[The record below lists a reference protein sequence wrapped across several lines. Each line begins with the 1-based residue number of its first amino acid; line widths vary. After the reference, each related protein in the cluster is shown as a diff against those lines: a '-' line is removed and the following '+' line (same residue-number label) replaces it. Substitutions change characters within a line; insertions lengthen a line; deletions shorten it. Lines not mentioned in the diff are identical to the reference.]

1 VQIFQL
7 PARFSAKLHSLNRK
21 ILFAKEQRPM
31 NQSSVLLGFQDQSQM
46 WIIIGVVIVLLFFVV
61 AIVVI
66 GLVIFFIMRKR
77 SKARAAAAVAELQM
91 SSAPAPEAVAYS
103 EPVAAA
109 MPEAA
114 PAYDLAAPAAEA
126 PAPAPME
133 EIRADVAEPVPAS
146 APAPDSGSMEFD
158 PSRTVAITRENT
170 VTISYGYI
178 TFVSGVLA
186 GERFEVDPEGTYIG
200 RESSLSQIVVADPRI
215 SKRHLW
221 IGVKDGRV
229 KIVDQDSRNGTFVND
244 PKSERITEAALSN
257 GDTVILGE
265 SDVARFE
272 YQT

>member
-1 VQIFQL
+1 
-7 PARFSAKLHSLNRK
+7 
-21 ILFAKEQRPM
+21 
-31 NQSSVLLGFQDQSQM
+31 M
-46 WIIIGVVIVLLFFVV
+46 WIIIGVVLVLLFFVV

-77 SKARAAAAVAELQM
+77 KKAQAAAAAPVLPGELPPGE
-91 SSAPAPEAVAYS
+91 PAAGYQE
-103 EPVAAA
+103 AAA

-114 PAYDLAAPAAEA
+114 VAVDAPPPAYESAT
-126 PAPAPME
+126 PME
-133 EIRADVAEPVPAS
+133 EIRADVAEAP
-146 APAPDSGSMEFD
+146 PAPLPADFD

-178 TFVSGVLA
+178 KFVSGVLA
-186 GERFEVDPEGTYIG
+186 GEQFVVEPEGTYIG
-200 RESSLSQIVVADPRI
+200 RESSLAQIVVPDPRI

-244 PKSERITEAALSN
+244 PKSERVTEAVLNS

>member
-1 VQIFQL
+1 MSQN
-7 PARFSAKLHSLNRK
+7 P
-21 ILFAKEQRPM
+21 ILF
-31 NQSSVLLGFQDQSQM
+31 GFQDDSSM
-46 WIIIGVVIVLLFFVV
+46 WIIIGVVLVLLFFVV

-66 GLVIFFIMRKR
+66 GLVIFFVMRKR
-77 SKARAAAAVAELQM
+77 KKAQAAATSPELQM
-91 SSAPAPEAVAYS
+91 SSELPPGEPSVGYYGEA
-103 EPVAAA
+103 AAA

-114 PAYDLAAPAAEA
+114 VAVDAPPPAYEPAT
-126 PAPAPME
+126 PME
-133 EIRADVAEPVPAS
+133 EIRADVAEAPPAS
-146 APAPDSGSMEFD
+146 LPDSGSMDFD

-178 TFVSGVLA
+178 KFVSGVLA
-186 GERFEVDPEGTYIG
+186 GEQFVVEPEGTYIG
-200 RESSLSQIVVADPRI
+200 RESSLAQIVVADPRI

-244 PKSERITEAALSN
+244 PKSERITEAVLNS

>member
-1 VQIFQL
+1 MSQN
-7 PARFSAKLHSLNRK
+7 P
-21 ILFAKEQRPM
+21 ILF
-31 NQSSVLLGFQDQSQM
+31 GFQDDSSM
-46 WIIIGVVIVLLFFVV
+46 WIIIGVVLVLLFFVV

-77 SKARAAAAVAELQM
+77 KKAQLAAVSPEVQISSELPPGGPAAGYYEEAAAAI
-91 SSAPAPEAVAYS
+91 
-103 EPVAAA
+103 
-109 MPEAA
+109 PEAA
-114 PAYDLAAPAAEA
+114 VSLDAPPPFEPAT
-126 PAPAPME
+126 PME
-133 EIRADVAEPVPAS
+133 EMRADVAE
-146 APAPDSGSMEFD
+146 APAAALPDSGSMDFD

-178 TFVSGVLA
+178 KFVSGVLA
-186 GERFEVDPEGTYIG
+186 GEQFVVEPEGTYIG
-200 RESSLSQIVVADPRI
+200 RESSLAQIVVSDPRI

-244 PKSERITEAALSN
+244 PKSERVTEAVLNS